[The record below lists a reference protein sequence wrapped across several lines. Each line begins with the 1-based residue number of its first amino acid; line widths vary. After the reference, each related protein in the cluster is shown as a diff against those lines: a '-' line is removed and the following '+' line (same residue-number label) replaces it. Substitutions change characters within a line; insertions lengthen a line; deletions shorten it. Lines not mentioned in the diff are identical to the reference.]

1 MKGGYK
7 MVKYYYHRWTEDE
20 ERILLNIMM
29 SEERKKKKDKF
40 IDASEKL
47 DRTLQACENRYHILK
62 SNNKK

>member
-1 MKGGYK
+1 MKGVYN